1 MNNQKIRIGIA
12 YDEAYLRH
20 DTGPWHPESPE
31 RLKAVMEAVDSIGIE
46 YDMIEPREASGDELI
61 LVHDPTYVESIL
73 NLDPRGTVM
82 LDPDTAYSPD
92 TGIAALKAVGAVLDA
107 VDEIMEGKI
116 NRAFCPVRP
125 PGHHAEPA
133 RAMGFCIFNNIAVGA
148 AYAVAKKGIEK
159 AAIIDWD
166 VHHGNGT
173 QKAFYGSEKVFY
185 ISLHQYPHYPGTGT
199 ESETGM
205 GKGEGYTM
213 NLPMSNGAKDDD
225 YRKAFKE
232 RIIPALNDFQPEL
245 VFISAGFDAHMYD
258 PLAGISLSTEFF
270 GEMTIYLRQIAEKHC
285 AGRIISVLEG
295 GYNLDILRET
305 VKIHLMEMAG

>member
-1 MNNQKIRIGIA
+1 MDNRKTRIGIA
-12 YDEAYLRH
+12 YDEAFLRH

-31 RLKAVMEAVDSIGIE
+31 RLKAVMETINSMSIGYEI
-46 YDMIEPREASGDELI
+46 IEPREASGNELVLI
-61 LVHDPTYVESIL
+61 HDPTYVEAIL

-92 TGIAALKAVGAVLDA
+92 TRTAVLKAVGAVLDA
-107 VDEIMEGKI
+107 VDEITEGKI

-148 AYAVAKKGIEK
+148 AYAITKKGIDK

-173 QKAFYGSEKVFY
+173 QKAFYHSDKVFY

-199 ESETGM
+199 ESETGA
-205 GKGEGYTM
+205 GKGDGYTL
-213 NLPMSNGAKDDD
+213 NIPMTSGSNDDD
-225 YRKAFKE
+225 YRKAFEDK
-232 RIIPALNDFQPEL
+232 IIPALNDFKPGL
-245 VFISAGFDAHMYD
+245 IFISAGFDAHMYD
-258 PLAGISLSTEFF
+258 PLAGINLSTEFF
-270 GEMTIYLRQIAEKHC
+270 GEMTVFLKRVAEKHC
-285 AGRIISVLEG
+285 DGRIISVLEG
-295 GYNLDILRET
+295 GYNLDILKET
-305 VKIHLMEMAG
+305 IKVHLTELAR